1 MEQRLYKILQQF
13 TNEWELIDPQA
24 RKLTKEQCDVILN
37 ECVANGEN
45 PNDLKATP
53 DHDD

>member
-1 MEQRLYKILQQF
+1 MTEQQLYKIWQQF
-13 TNEWELIDPQA
+13 TSGWEVIH

-53 DHDD
+53 DYDD

>member
-24 RKLTKEQCDVILN
+24 RKLTKEQCDAMLSYYVL
-37 ECVANGEN
+37 EGVN
-45 PNDLKATP
+45 PNDLRAVV
-53 DHDD
+53 DND

>member
-24 RKLTKEQCDVILN
+24 RKLSKEQCDALLN
-37 ECVANGEN
+37 QYVAEAVN
-45 PNDLKATP
+45 PNDLRAVV
-53 DHDD
+53 DND

>member
-24 RKLTKEQCDVILN
+24 RKLSKEQCDALLN
-37 ECVANGEN
+37 QYVAEGVN
-45 PNDLKATP
+45 PNDLRAVV
-53 DHDD
+53 DND

>member
-24 RKLTKEQCDVILN
+24 RKLSKEQCDAMLSYY
-37 ECVANGEN
+37 VAEGVN
-45 PNDLKATP
+45 PNDLRAVV
-53 DHDD
+53 DND

>member
-24 RKLTKEQCDVILN
+24 RKLSKEQCDAMLSYYVS
-37 ECVANGEN
+37 EGVN
-45 PNDLKATP
+45 PNDLRAVV
-53 DHDD
+53 DND